1 VLFAPLL
8 AVIFS
13 LHPVEEKNG
22 NERDSF
28 QPDRD
33 VLMRLKPSPHVH
45 ECNVQLDRN
54 LAQTCQAR
62 ENDKERRR
70 RIPRAKRLALR
81 DRCSASCVCADPQAL
96 ERDVTRSRKVEF
108 QGKSKLWTSF
118 QADRI
123 AQHSVKRNL
132 EFRHYLSF
140 ANPRM
145 PQGRLHGH
153 SRFPEENG
161 ASESIWR

>member
-1 VLFAPLL
+1 
-8 AVIFS
+8 
-13 LHPVEEKNG
+13 
-22 NERDSF
+22 
-28 QPDRD
+28 
-33 VLMRLKPSPHVH
+33 MRLKPSPHVH